1 MLNSPHKKLVKADAA
16 ITKVIKSISYVS
28 AVGLVG
34 IMLVTFI
41 NVVGEKLRSL
51 GLPTTGIPA
60 STEIIS
66 YLHIPVV
73 FLAMSYVTLDRGH
86 VRIDM
91 LTSKFPKWLENACI
105 TLGYLLGA
113 GITSFISWRAF
124 EQMGKFIA
132 RHRMSSV
139 TGVGFPLWPF
149 ALITA
154 VGFALLALSLLW
166 AIVRQY
172 TLKNPDNTEGTSQN
186 PDNNEGTSLKGDII

>member
-1 MLNSPHKKLVKADAA
+1 MSFPHSKLEKLDTVM
-16 ITKVIKSISYVS
+16 TNVIKYISYVS
-28 AVGLVG
+28 AVSLVG
-34 IMLVTFI
+34 IMLVTFV

-60 STEIIS
+60 STEIVS
-66 YLHIPVV
+66 YLHVPVV

-86 VRIDM
+86 IRIDM
-91 LTSKFPKWLENACI
+91 LTSKFPKWLENACL

-124 EQMGKFIA
+124 VQMGKFIA
-132 RHRMSSV
+132 RHKMSSV

-154 VGFALLALSLLW
+154 VGFALLALSLIW
-166 AIVRQY
+166 AIVRLY
-172 TLKNPDNTEGTSQN
+172 TLKHTNNSDGTSV
-186 PDNNEGTSLKGDII
+186 KGDII